1 MINGTVTHE
10 IFVSRRGQLRIL
22 IFWHLCDSEIGRI
35 YLRLTLNWQSN
46 PKAYEEIER
55 TSVRNAQP
63 PLLCDDFKN
72 SWQRQGQKKPSTTKR
87 GILPLFKAQE
97 WTLLNAGCPCALD
110 RCRRS
115 LFGGIIFDGSF
126 IPPSSSRLFLS
137 NYSPF
142 FPFTLMRPDMTKK
155 KLN

>member
-22 IFWHLCDSEIGRI
+22 IFWHLGCSKIGRI

-63 PLLCDDFKN
+63 PLLCHDFKN
-72 SWQRQGQKKPSTTKR
+72 SWQRQGQKKPPTTIR
-87 GILPLFKAQE
+87 GVIPLFKAQDY
-97 WTLLNAGCPCALD
+97 WLLNAGCPCALTAVED
-110 RCRRS
+110 LGSAELSSMGVLSLPLLPVSFCQIIHLFSLLRWWDQIWRRKS
-115 LFGGIIFDGSF
+115 
-126 IPPSSSRLFLS
+126 
-137 NYSPF
+137 
-142 FPFTLMRPDMTKK
+142 
-155 KLN
+155 